1 MLSAMGGTL
10 LRGPSMRFARQFL
23 KLFTLLA
30 LGTGVSVS
38 AESSLTSVGA
48 SLPARLYSEWFARQ
62 ANSGGTE
69 IHHRFVGSVSA
80 QWALI
85 RQTVDF
91 AVSTAPM
98 QPRDL
103 AKVRRGVVQIPVLA
117 EAIAFGYNQPGC
129 DLKLTQ
135 KQSVQVASGMITD
148 WKQLGCKPGALTWVH
163 RSDASGITN
172 VFTRS
177 MQAFSSQWSLGAGTL
192 IRWPS
197 DNALAAQGNSG
208 VVAALQNKRGAIGY
222 LDASRLRGGIR
233 AAALENGSGEFIQP
247 DAISAAASLRG
258 MQLDSNLAA
267 IDHNPSVEGAYPIVT
282 LIWVLAYRSGNG
294 TKTEAIRDT
303 VDDMLSRQAQ
313 NQAAEL
319 GLIPLNDEL
328 LSKSRAVVERIS
340 Q

>member
-30 LGTGVSVS
+30 LGTGVSAS

-48 SLPARLYSEWFARQ
+48 SLPARLYSEWFARE

-69 IHHRFVGSVSA
+69 IHHRSVGSVSA

-103 AKVRRGVVQIPVLA
+103 AKVRRGVVQIPVVA

-135 KQSVQVASGMITD
+135 KQAVQVASGMITD

-172 VFTRS
+172 GFTRS
-177 MQAFSSQWSLGAGTL
+177 MQAFSSQWALGTGSS
-192 IRWPS
+192 IRWAKG
-197 DNALAAQGNSG
+197 NTLAAEGNSG
-208 VVAALQNKRGAIGY
+208 VSAALQNRRGSIGY
-222 LDASRLRGGIR
+222 LDASQIRGSLR

-247 DAISAAASLRG
+247 GVISVAAALEG
-258 MQLDSNLAA
+258 MRLDSNLAG
-267 IDHNPSVEGAYPIVT
+267 IDPNPSAEGAYPIVT

-294 TKTEAIRDT
+294 AKTEAIRET
-303 VDDMLSRQAQ
+303 VDFMLSEQSQRQA
-313 NQAAEL
+313 ADL
-319 GLIPLNDEL
+319 GWMPLNEEL
-328 LSKSRAVVERIS
+328 LGKSRAVVELIG